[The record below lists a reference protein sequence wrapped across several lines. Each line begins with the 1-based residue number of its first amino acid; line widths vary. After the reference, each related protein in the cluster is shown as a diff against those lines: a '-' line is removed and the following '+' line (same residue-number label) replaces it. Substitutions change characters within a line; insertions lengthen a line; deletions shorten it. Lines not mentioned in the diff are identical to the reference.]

1 MPVELVGVPPV
12 LPLRN
17 PNRFDVGEFSNPF
30 GAKFA
35 AVTGS
40 FDPAERH
47 TRIGRDH
54 RIYEHH
60 SAFQFVRK
68 EFLLGRLVCPNAGAE
83 PKCGIVC
90 NRSEEHTSEL
100 QSPFL
105 ISYAVFCLKK
115 KK

>member
-1 MPVELVGVPPV
+1 MTRAS
-12 LPLRN
+12 LRN
-17 PNRFDVGEFSNPF
+17 ANRFDVSELLNPF

-90 NRSEEHTSEL
+90 NRDRDRKSTRLNSSHATLSRMPC
-100 QSPFL
+100 S
-105 ISYAVFCLKK
+105 A
-115 KK
+115 